1 MVTVI
6 LARLVHRVGASKTHH
21 RVGRY
26 VVQSQQ
32 FPRFR
37 LVMDS
42 EAVMPVVLG
51 RRGEV
56 VVGGAANWLLPALT
70 VSCLVV

>member
-1 MVTVI
+1 
-6 LARLVHRVGASKTHH
+6 
-21 RVGRY
+21 
-26 VVQSQQ
+26 
-32 FPRFR
+32 
-37 LVMDS
+37 MDS